1 MEKLL
6 YHQKLLNIF
15 TQEELDKII
24 GCSIY
29 SKDEGGFVHVIVVYT
44 DKIMA
49 EIYADCEAKSL
60 DVALIDNLDSEINSL
75 PARIS
80 KDEFLEIFNTATYA
94 PPQWFAVDL

>member
-1 MEKLL
+1 MKKLL

-24 GCSIY
+24 GCGIY
-29 SKDEGGFVHVIVVYT
+29 SKDEGGFVNVVVVYT
-44 DKIMA
+44 DKIVA

-60 DVALIDNLDSEINSL
+60 DVPLIDNLDSEINNL

-80 KDEFLEIFNTATYA
+80 KDEFLDIFSTATYA
-94 PPQWFAVDL
+94 PAKWFTVDL

>member
-15 TQEELDKII
+15 TKEELDKII

-29 SKDEGGFVHVIVVYT
+29 SKDEGGFVNVVLVYT

-49 EIYADCEAKSL
+49 EIYTDCEAKSL
-60 DVALIDNLDSEINSL
+60 DMALIDNLDPEINSL

-80 KDEFLEIFNTATYA
+80 KDEFLEIFKTAIYA
-94 PPQWFAVDL
+94 PPQWFTVDL